1 VVWGDFPMRAP
12 SHFHPTPRTWPLQR
26 PGCEITGA
34 TAGRSFWG
42 ACKKAPTEP
51 GLQLSIRGRPVVT
64 GGGSE
69 TTMRAFG
76 APVNSGV
83 RLGLLPFAT
92 QLDGALPL
100 PRFLAGVRARA
111 SSLQLAYM
119 KGA

>member
-1 VVWGDFPMRAP
+1 
-12 SHFHPTPRTWPLQR
+12 
-26 PGCEITGA
+26 
-34 TAGRSFWG
+34 
-42 ACKKAPTEP
+42 
-51 GLQLSIRGRPVVT
+51 
-64 GGGSE
+64 
-69 TTMRAFG
+69 MRAFG